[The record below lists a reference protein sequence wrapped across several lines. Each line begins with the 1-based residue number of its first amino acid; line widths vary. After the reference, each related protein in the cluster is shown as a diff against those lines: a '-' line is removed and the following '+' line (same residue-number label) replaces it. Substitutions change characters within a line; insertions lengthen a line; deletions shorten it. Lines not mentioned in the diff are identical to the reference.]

1 MFEGIPVDV
10 SPIYEGERIRKGQYY
25 VELAGPKSKG
35 AELARVL
42 PMEEV
47 EDEKVTIIGPDIDQ
61 MEEGKAYPFGLYVKI
76 AGDDL
81 ETDLEGVFERKIH
94 YYLNYIQGFM
104 HLNSRDLIWCR
115 ISKDSFKKGLRLH
128 HVGKVLIKMYKKEF
142 NAVKKVE
149 VIIYT
154 DPKEVDKFI
163 EEARSIYEKRDARLR
178 GLKDEDADVFY
189 SCLLCQSFAPSHI
202 CVITPNRPGGCGAVT
217 WLEGRA
223 AVKIDPNGP
232 IGVIEKGKCLDP
244 VKGEYEGVNKYVQEK
259 SGGKIQRVFLYSLFD
274 NPHTSCGCFEAI
286 AFYIPE
292 VDGIGIVH
300 REFKGMTPIGLPFST
315 LAGQVGGGVQSN
327 GFLGIAIEYMR
338 SPKFLQADGGWYR
351 VVWMPKALKERLK
364 AAIPSELYEKIAT
377 EEDAKDLDSLKKYLY
392 EKQHPVVKKLK
403 EKESKE
409 VTEEK
414 KEEKVQEPQKEVIQQ
429 VQQIPVTMQA
439 QPSTQIVP
447 NFTIIL
453 KNAKI
458 YAEKIIIKKK

>member
-1 MFEGIPVDV
+1 MFEDIPVDV

-42 PMEEV
+42 PMDEV
-47 EDEKVTIIGPDIDQ
+47 EDERVTIIGPDLDQ
-61 MEEGKAYPFGLYVKI
+61 MQEGKAYPFGLYVKI
-76 AGDDL
+76 AGEDL

-104 HLNSRDLIWCR
+104 HLNSRDIIWCR
-115 ISKDSFKKGLRLH
+115 VSKESYKKGLRLYH
-128 HVGKVLIKMYKKEF
+128 IGKVLIRMYKKEF
-142 NAVKKVE
+142 SAIKKVE
-149 VIIYT
+149 VVIYT
-154 DPKEVDKFI
+154 DPKEVDRFV
-163 EEARSIYEKRDARLR
+163 EEARKVYAKRDERLR

-189 SCLLCQSFAPSHI
+189 SCLLCQSFAPTHV

-244 VKGEYEGVNKYVQEK
+244 VKGEYEGVNKYVKEK
-259 SGGKIQRVFLYSLFD
+259 SGGKVQRVYLYSLFEY
-274 NPHTSCGCFEAI
+274 PHTSCGCFEAI

-300 REFKGMTPIGLPFST
+300 REFKGATPIGIPFST
-315 LAGQVGGGVQSN
+315 LAGQVGGGMQSN
-327 GFLGIAIEYMR
+327 GFLGIAIEFMR

-351 VVWMPKALKERLK
+351 VVWMPKALKERVK
-364 AAIPSELYEKIAT
+364 DAIPKELYDKIAT
-377 EEDAKDLDSLKKYLY
+377 EEDAKDIESLRKFLI
-392 EKQHPVVKKLK
+392 ERQHPVTKRWKKEEVKE
-403 EKESKE
+403 EK
-409 VTEEK
+409 VEEK
-414 KEEKVQEPQKEVIQQ
+414 KEEKPEEK
-429 VQQIPVTMQA
+429 VQQIQFVQPQLAQA
-439 QPSTQIVP
+439 PGLIVP

>member
-1 MFEGIPVDV
+1 MFEDIPVDV

-42 PMEEV
+42 SMNDV
-47 EDEKVTIIGPDIDQ
+47 NDEKVTIIGPDLDK
-61 MEEGKAYPFGLYVKI
+61 MEEGKAYPFGLLVKI
-76 AGDDL
+76 AGDEL

-115 ISKDSFKKGLRLH
+115 VSKDSYKKGLRLYH
-128 HVGKVLIKMYKKEF
+128 IGKVLIRMYKKEF
-142 NAVKKVE
+142 SAVKKVE
-149 VIIYT
+149 VVIYT
-154 DPKEVDKFI
+154 DEKEVEKFI
-163 EEARSIYEKRDARLR
+163 EEARRVYAKRDARLR

-189 SCLLCQSFAPSHI
+189 SCLLCQSFAPSHV

-232 IGVIEKGKCLDP
+232 IGVVEKGKCLDP
-244 VKGEYEGVNKYVQEK
+244 IKGEYEGVNKYVQEK
-259 SGGKIQRVFLYSLFD
+259 SGGKIQRVYLYSLFD
-274 NPHTSCGCFEAI
+274 YPHTSCGCFEAI

-300 REFKGMTPIGLPFST
+300 REFKGATPIGLPFST
-315 LAGQVGGGVQSN
+315 LAGQVGGGMQSN
-327 GFLGIAIEYMR
+327 GFLGIAIEFMR

-351 VVWMPKALKERLK
+351 VVWMPKALKERVK
-364 AAIPSELYEKIAT
+364 DAIPKELYDKIAT
-377 EEDAKDLDSLKKYLY
+377 EEEVKDLESLKKFLI
-392 EKQHPVVKKLK
+392 EKEHPVMKKKKVEELK
-403 EKESKE
+403 EEKI
-409 VTEEK
+409 EEK
-414 KEEKVQEPQKEVIQQ
+414 KEEKPKETITPQVQVSQIQQ
-429 VQQIPVTMQA
+429 PMQVM
-439 QPSTQIVP
+439 PS
-447 NFTIIL
+447 FTIVL

-458 YAEKIIIKKK
+458 YAEKIIIKRK